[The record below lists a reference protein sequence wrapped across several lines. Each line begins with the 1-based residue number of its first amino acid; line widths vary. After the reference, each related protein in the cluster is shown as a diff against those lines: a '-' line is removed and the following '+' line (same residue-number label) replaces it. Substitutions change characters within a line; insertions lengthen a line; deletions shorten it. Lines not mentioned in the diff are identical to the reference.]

1 MTKKQ
6 HRTSLALLMWSLG
19 ALFYFYEFLLNVSP
33 GVMMH
38 DMMRSF
44 DGSAKMV
51 STMASIYL
59 WVYGLMQIPVGV
71 LLDRYGPRWLLTF
84 AALTCAVGAF
94 VFSLAEG
101 MTGAYLGRAMLGFG
115 AAFAIV
121 GCMKIIANWFP
132 PRRFAFL
139 LGCVLFIGM
148 FGAVFGEAPL
158 AFLVH
163 LYSWR
168 TSLQILGVAG
178 LVIAILIFAIL
189 RDSPDV
195 HAKIKPRVN
204 NLADEHPLDSIF
216 HVMFDNGQTWL
227 ASIYGALMFAPTLA
241 FGGLWG
247 VPFLQQA
254 YGMNATSAGGYI
266 SWIFI
271 GWAFGSPLVG
281 WISDTVGR
289 RKTTMYLGS
298 FGALITMCVIIYVH
312 PLPLMVLGVSM
323 FLLGL
328 FSSGFL
334 MAFPLVKEIN
344 PNKYNATALGFIN
357 TLNTFGGA
365 LLQPIIGMVLDALWT
380 GDMHNGVPLYSTHD
394 YQTALMCLPVAIVLS
409 ILFLPFIRETYCR
422 HIEEEAHA

>member
-1 MTKKQ
+1 MTNVRKQ
-6 HRTSLALLMWSLG
+6 TAIALSMWFLG

-33 GVMMH
+33 GVMLH

-59 WVYGLMQIPVGV
+59 WIYGLMQIPVGV
-71 LLDRYGPRWLLTF
+71 LLDRYGPRRLLAM
-84 AALTCAVGAF
+84 AALACAIGAF
-94 VFSLAEG
+94 VFSMSNGIAQ
-101 MTGAYLGRAMLGFG
+101 AYVGRALLGFG
-115 AAFAIV
+115 GAFAIV

-132 PRRFAFL
+132 PNRFAFL
-139 LGCVLFIGM
+139 LGCILFIGM
-148 FGAVFGEAPL
+148 LGAVAGEAPL
-158 AFLVH
+158 AYLVH
-163 LYSWR
+163 HYTWR
-168 TSLQILGVAG
+168 GSLQILGVCG
-178 LVIAILIFAIL
+178 LVMAVLLYSVL
-189 RDSPDV
+189 RDAPSNAPV
-195 HAKIKPRVN
+195 SNANAH
-204 NLADEHPLDSIF
+204 LADEHPLTSIR

-227 ASIYGALMFAPTLA
+227 ASIYGSLMFAPTLA

-247 VPFLQQA
+247 VPFLQQS
-254 YGMNATSAGGYI
+254 YGMTPTVAGGYL

-271 GWAFGSPLVG
+271 GWAIGSPLAG

-289 RKTTMYLGS
+289 RKTTMYWGS
-298 FGALITMCVIIYVH
+298 FGSLITMCCIIYM
-312 PLPLMVLGVSM
+312 PDLPLVMLGTAM

-365 LLQPIIGMVLDALWT
+365 LLQPLIGVVLDHLWT
-380 GDMHNGVPLYSTHD
+380 GEVHNGVPFYSTVH
-394 YQTALMCLPVAIVLS
+394 YQCALSFLPLVIVVS

-422 HIEEEAHA
+422 HVEDEA